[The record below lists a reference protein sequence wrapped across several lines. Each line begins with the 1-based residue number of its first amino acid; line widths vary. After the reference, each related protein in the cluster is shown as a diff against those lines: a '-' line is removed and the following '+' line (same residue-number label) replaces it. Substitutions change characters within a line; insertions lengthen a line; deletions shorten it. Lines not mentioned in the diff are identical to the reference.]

1 MRTIALATAGCVLL
15 LAGCSSEA
23 ADTPDASVAD
33 TTSPESQESDSAPPP
48 VSCFN
53 PHGGECL
60 GPLEAG
66 TYETSVFAPALRY
79 SVPQGWVNA
88 EDLPGNFWLYRSVDS
103 QDGLEGGSYI
113 GVYSGIRASS
123 ASDDCAEEAEADVGT
138 SPEELAAW
146 FRSRPGLRVTRP
158 KQVEVG
164 GLDGLAVDI
173 TLRGG
178 YRDTCPWSEGQP
190 VVPLIIG
197 SGISHLY
204 HVVLPGL
211 TVRLVFLSWEDSN
224 VTIEI
229 TSVHEQLAAQ
239 RYFALAAPI
248 VDSFEFAGGSQQE
261 TRQSTTAYGE
271 GPGY

>member
-1 MRTIALATAGCVLL
+1 MRTIALATASCLL
-15 LAGCSSEA
+15 LFAGCSSETA
-23 ADTPDASVAD
+23 ADPPDAAAASD
-33 TTSPESQESDSAPPP
+33 TTSPVSEESDRQPA
-48 VSCFN
+48 CFN

-66 TYETSVFAPALRY
+66 TYETSVFTPALRY
-79 SVPQGWVNA
+79 TVPGGWVNA
-88 EDLPGNFWLYRSVDS
+88 EDLPGNFLLHRA
-103 QDGLEGGSYI
+103 QDGQEGIRGGSYI
-113 GVYSGIRASS
+113 GVWSGIRASS
-123 ASDDCAEEAEADVGT
+123 ADDDCPEEAQAGVGT
-138 SPEELAAW
+138 SPEELVAW

-158 KQVEVG
+158 KRVEVG

-173 TLRGG
+173 TLRKG
-178 YRDTCPWSEGQP
+178 YRSTCPWSEGHP
-190 VVPLIIG
+190 AVPLIIG

-211 TVRLVFLSWEDSN
+211 TVRLVFLSWGETN

-239 RYFALAAPI
+239 RYFAITAPI
-248 VDSFEFAGGSQQE
+248 VDSFEFAHDG
-261 TRQSTTAYGE
+261 RQANRAPAASYGR